1 MSILVKNPMIVTG
14 GGEEAKLYSLS
25 DTIYNNTTT
34 KYSPS
39 SYGDYNG
46 FSDVT
51 ITTDISVPLGTKNI
65 TENGTYNA
73 SDDGYTG
80 YTQVD
85 VNIPL
90 KRELNISKN
99 GEYRA
104 SEDGYAGYKI
114 VNVNVYPAVTG
125 KVINAPGSYYAS
137 DDHVDGYNQVDVNIW
152 QSFGYDGSHN
162 VYISNLDGNNRDNR
176 YMLAGVAPNISTL
189 NCDAVEVCSYAGY
202 ARSNLTTINFS
213 ERTQSIGQNAFQ
225 SCGIRQLTLPST
237 IQSFVGQRAFRD
249 CRSLASVTY
258 DIPGGEVTVQDDL
271 FEGCTSLYTLYF
283 GEHASLNSVGSGLRI
298 LNFGSIFKEVNFTSL
313 TVSPNN
319 PYLDARDNCNALINT
334 ATNTLLLGSEIST
347 IPASV
352 TSIGNYAFYQRPNLT
367 SIDLSHISSI
377 GVSAFYFAG
386 FTSLTIPNNVLTI
399 GNSAFATCQNLT
411 TVIIPDSIT
420 VIPGGCFSGCISL
433 TNLTI
438 PNTITQIDDYAFAA
452 CRDLGSFTI
461 PATVTKLGGCIF
473 DGDTSLTEV
482 SYNSTISDWN
492 NIEKI
497 DTWGRSWNDG
507 SSITVVH
514 CTDGDINL

>member
-1 MSILVKNPMIVTG
+1 MSSVLVKNPTIVG

-46 FSDVT
+46 FSDVS
-51 ITTDISVPLGTKNI
+51 ITTNISVPLGTKNI

-137 DDHVDGYNQVDVNIW
+137 DDHVDGYSQVDVNIW
-152 QSFGYDGSHN
+152 QYANYDGSRN
-162 VYISNLDGNNRDNR
+162 VYISNLDGNNRDNH

-189 NCDAVEVCSYAGY
+189 NCDAVEVCSFAGY
-202 ARSNLTTINFS
+202 ARSNLRTINFNA
-213 ERTQSIGQNAFQ
+213 RTQDIKSEAFRN
-225 SCGIRQLTLPST
+225 CGITQLTLPST
-237 IQSFVGQRAFRD
+237 IQSSVGQYAFKG
-249 CRSLASVTY
+249 CNSLSSVTY
-258 DIPGGEVTVQDDL
+258 DIPGGEVTISSQL
-271 FEGCTSLYTLYF
+271 FEDCTSLQTLYF
-283 GEHASLNSVGSGLRI
+283 DEHASVNSVGDGARKT
-298 LNFGSIFKEVNFTSL
+298 NFGLAFKGVDFTSL

-319 PYLDARDNCNALINT
+319 PYLDARDNCNALIDT
-334 ATNTLLLGSEIST
+334 ATNTLLLGSERST

-352 TSIGNYAFYQRPNLT
+352 TSIGNSAFYQRTNLT
-367 SIDLSHISSI
+367 SIDLSHIYSI
-377 GVSAFYFAG
+377 GNDAFYWTG
-386 FTSLTIPNNVLTI
+386 LTTLTIPNNVSTI
-399 GNSAFATCQNLT
+399 GHGAFSTCQVLT
-411 TVIIPDSIT
+411 TVVIPDSIT
-420 VIPGGCFSGCISL
+420 VIPDGCFSQCVSL
-433 TNLTI
+433 ANLTI
-438 PNTITQIDDYAFAA
+438 PNTIVTIDDYAFQGCYA
-452 CRDLGSFTI
+452 LNSFTI
-461 PATVTKLGGCIF
+461 PASVTKLGGSIF
-473 DGDTSLTEV
+473 NNDTSLTEV
-482 SYNSTISDWN
+482 SYDSTISDWN
-492 NIEKI
+492 NIDKI
-497 DTWGRSWNDG
+497 SQWGTPWNQG